1 MPPAPKDP
9 TLARLASIEAAVTEL
24 GAALQRQHDDLLL
37 ALDVLAQLGGAVE
50 QSTTGLA
57 VVAPPPLPPTPS
69 SGYEAGAVMGATQAA
84 WTRLEER
91 LDAEFGDLRLQ
102 LRSLTGL
109 TQEATATA
117 LEAAHR
123 PVMNSE
129 QLRKAA
135 ASVRTTVRGLR
146 RTRR

>member
-1 MPPAPKDP
+1 MPPAQPDP
-9 TLARLASIEAAVTEL
+9 TLARLDAIEAAVNEL
-24 GAALQRQHDDLLL
+24 GRALQRQHDDLLL

-57 VVAPPPLPPTPS
+57 VVEPAPSPGPS

-91 LDAEFGDLRLQ
+91 LDAEFGDLRVQ

-117 LEAAHR
+117 LEVAHR
-123 PVMNSE
+123 PVVNGE